1 MLKQV
6 ILIRKDLKMSLGKA
20 VAQGCHASLGAAL
33 KCSRKSVEA
42 WIKEGGKKVI
52 LKASL
57 QDILEAE
64 KRAGKAKI
72 PSFLVVDA
80 GLTQLEPGTIT
91 ALGIGPDEE
100 NKIDKITGSMKL
112 L

>member
-6 ILIRKDLKMSLGKA
+6 ILIRKDLKMGFGKA
-20 VAQGCHASLGAAL
+20 IAQACHASLVSAF
-33 KCSRKSVEA
+33 KCKRKTVEE
-42 WIKEGGKKVI
+42 WMEEGGKKVV

-57 QDILEAE
+57 EEILDAE
-64 KRAGKAKI
+64 KKARKTKI
-72 PSFLVVDA
+72 TSFLVVDA
-80 GLTQLEPGTIT
+80 GLTQLEPGTVT

-100 NKIDKITGSMKL
+100 QKIDKITGKLKL